1 MKQII
6 LDSNIITDQS
16 RSGSYNV
23 RYALYYDGRRRRKN
37 SIYIPENLKSEF
49 GVDFVSNR
57 ACFAGFR
64 GELGSYYNPDPYTK
78 RSNKNVPIPNR
89 IYYIPDMKSTGSPK
103 PTLTEM
109 YTWIRLCKQ
118 HKLLPE
124 YVAPSVVSKGR
135 VVFDITETSP
145 SLLYLYLSMI
155 RSVSEYPAFVKATVY
170 LTSKKKVNFFAAFV
184 YASKLYITNSGHH
197 VLNTSRAYNSNKSS
211 LLSLKGIEVNLM
223 RNLKLYAENPT
234 KYDNRRI
241 NEIAKGGY
249 QCHNS
254 IDNVSRLKIGV
265 EVPDLFK
272 PTLKQMID
280 ARTDEE
286 VRKLKVELDKEP
298 KIKVILK
305 NLSVKKEKSV
315 GGKK

>member
-57 ACFAGFR
+57 TCFAGFR
-64 GELGSYYNPDPYTK
+64 GELGSYYSPDPYTK
-78 RSNKNVPIPNR
+78 RNNKNVPIPNR
-89 IYYIPDMKSTGSPK
+89 VYYVPDMKSTGSPK

-145 SLLYLYLSMI
+145 SKKIFRVVMFQLSKTYELSRNYI
-155 RSVSEYPAFVKATVY
+155 KCECGVIIKKGHFKRHLKAKLHKNP
-170 LTSKKKVNFFAAFV
+170 LT
-184 YASKLYITNSGHH
+184 
-197 VLNTSRAYNSNKSS
+197 
-211 LLSLKGIEVNLM
+211 
-223 RNLKLYAENPT
+223 
-234 KYDNRRI
+234 
-241 NEIAKGGY
+241 
-249 QCHNS
+249 
-254 IDNVSRLKIGV
+254 
-265 EVPDLFK
+265 
-272 PTLKQMID
+272 
-280 ARTDEE
+280 
-286 VRKLKVELDKEP
+286 DKE
-298 KIKVILK
+298 KKMKLRHDDFFCDEFERQQFLK
-305 NLSVKKEKSV
+305 KYYKLFI
-315 GGKK
+315 